1 MQILITGAAGNMGS
15 LLARHLLASPH
26 RLRLLVHRTPLPFDA
41 SVHPNA
47 SVCRAD
53 LEDPATLAE
62 ACCDVDCIV
71 HFAGVLFAPR
81 PEKFLPRTNV
91 GYVENLLAA
100 ARAAGVHKFVLVSF
114 PHVEGESSPERPAT
128 ARLDGAPGS
137 VHARTRLLAEK
148 RVFAACQGT
157 HMVPVVLRVGAV
169 YARGIK
175 MVEAARWL
183 LRHRLLA
190 VWRQPTWEHLLALP
204 DFHAAAVAAIEGE
217 HVAGIYNLGDDQPVT
232 LQEVL
237 DTVAGH
243 GGFRRRWRLPRWCFP
258 LAA

>member
-26 RLRLLVHRTPLPFDA
+26 RLKLLVHRTPLPFDA

-62 ACCDVDCIV
+62 ACRDVDCIV

-128 ARLDGAPGS
+128 ARLNGAP
-137 VHARTRLLAEK
+137 APCTR
-148 RVFAACQGT
+148 
-157 HMVPVVLRVGAV
+157 
-169 YARGIK
+169 ARGSWRRSASSRPVK
-175 MVEAARWL
+175 ERTWCPWSCTSAPSTPAGSRWS
-183 LRHRLLA
+183 
-190 VWRQPTWEHLLALP
+190 
-204 DFHAAAVAAIEGE
+204 
-217 HVAGIYNLGDDQPVT
+217 
-232 LQEVL
+232 
-237 DTVAGH
+237 
-243 GGFRRRWRLPRWCFP
+243 RRRAGSSATACWP
-258 LAA
+258 